1 MTNIGLLV
9 LPAKCFKLKNCK
21 IIEKKLSGF

>member
-1 MTNIGLLV
+1 MTNIGFPV
-9 LPAKCFKLKNCK
+9 TPAKCFKLKNCK